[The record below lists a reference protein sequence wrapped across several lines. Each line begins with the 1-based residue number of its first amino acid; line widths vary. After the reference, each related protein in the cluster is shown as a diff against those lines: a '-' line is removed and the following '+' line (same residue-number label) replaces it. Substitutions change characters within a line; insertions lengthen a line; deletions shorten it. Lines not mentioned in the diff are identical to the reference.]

1 MVRNCAPENLE
12 IPGLLLTH
20 HPGMTG
26 KRLPQEKRPRLP
38 AGPLLTPGLPNSLF
52 LVALAALLLA
62 RAIALARVLLLLSGF
77 LATTLLRVA
86 LAGIL
91 TLLTRIL
98 VLLLRHSGKLPCW
111 TSEGR
116 QRPASTLV
124 ASGTG
129 FLAGPREPGA
139 EMISVQALRWRP
151 GQLQPPVPSCYK
163 TQMLKGCR
171 GPRTLCK
178 SSL

>member
-77 LATTLLRVA
+77 LATTLLRIA

-91 TLLTRIL
+91 ILLTRIL

-151 GQLQPPVPSCYK
+151 G
-163 TQMLKGCR
+163 
-171 GPRTLCK
+171 
-178 SSL
+178 

>member
-62 RAIALARVLLLLSGF
+62 GPIALARILLLLSGF
-77 LATTLLRVA
+77 LTTALLLPGA
-86 LAGIL
+86 LLAGVL
-91 TLLTRIL
+91 TLLARIL
-98 VLLLRHSGKLPCW
+98 VLLLRHSGNSLV
-111 TSEGR
+111 GR
-116 QRPASTLV
+116 QGRDN
-124 ASGTG
+124 
-129 FLAGPREPGA
+129 
-139 EMISVQALRWRP
+139 
-151 GQLQPPVPSCYK
+151 GQHPL
-163 TQMLKGCR
+163 
-171 GPRTLCK
+171 
-178 SSL
+178 